1 MVATKL
7 VDLGITRVWW
17 VTDAAFNPAAPTA
30 TLITAGKDL
39 STYLL
44 PDYEFSADASTT
56 ISERDITATAEADT
70 PTIGQ
75 IKASLHLFR
84 SYTVGTGVVDPIGD
98 LEAAF
103 VGLPTGWLVRRTG
116 PAQSVAIAATQKV
129 EIANFIADV
138 PQKTG
143 GQGTGFLKLT
153 VPLLPQGLYYP
164 SVAVV

>member
-17 VTDAAFNPAAPTA
+17 VTTIAAPPAITA
-30 TLITAGKDL
+30 AEITAGKDL
-39 STYLL
+39 STFLL

-56 ISERDITATAEADT
+56 ISERDITATTESDT

-84 SYTVGTGVVDPIGD
+84 SYTVGAGTVDPVGD
-98 LEAAF
+98 LEQF
-103 VGLPTGWLVRRTG
+103 FIGLPSGWLVRRTG
-116 PAQSVAIAATQKV
+116 PAQATAIAATQKV
-129 EIANFIADV
+129 EMANFIADV

-143 GQGTGFLKLT
+143 GQGVGFLKLV
-153 VPLLPQGLYYP
+153 VPLLPQGLYYA
-164 SVAVV
+164 SQAVT